1 MTAEKCPGCE
11 EGDGPCTCYDA
22 GRAQALA
29 DFRASIDGQH
39 PKDCT
44 CQPCSLMRTLNL
56 DPAEVRTWDLKL
68 DPDKAELKRRPFP
81 KKSPAQGDPGP
92 GRRQKGAPSGGFSR
106 TRPERPHPG

>member
-1 MTAEKCPGCE
+1 MSAEKCPGCG

-44 CQPCSLMRTLNL
+44 CQPCHLMRTLYL

-68 DPDKAELKRRPFP
+68 DPDKRR
-81 KKSPAQGDPGP
+81 
-92 GRRQKGAPSGGFSR
+92 
-106 TRPERPHPG
+106 

>member
-1 MTAEKCPGCE
+1 MTAEKCPGCG

-29 DFRASIDGQH
+29 DFRASIDGEH
-39 PKDCT
+39 EKDCT

-68 DPDKAELKRRPFP
+68 EPDNRN
-81 KKSPAQGDPGP
+81 
-92 GRRQKGAPSGGFSR
+92 
-106 TRPERPHPG
+106 